1 MFSSPANTMKGYGVP
16 FYFPQ
21 KTGVSLKPCY
31 YQHILEEKPDVGFFE
46 IHAENYLSPGGPAKY
61 YLDLIRQDYP
71 LTVHGVGLS
80 IGGKQPLNMDH
91 LNKVNDLVNRIE
103 PIVFSEHLAWSSHF
117 DHYLNDLLPLPYTE
131 QNLHRVCEHIDIV
144 QSVLNRTILLENP
157 STYIEFEKTDYNEV
171 DFLKEI
177 ARRTGC
183 RLLLDIN
190 NIEVSC
196 FNHGASAKEY
206 LSHFP
211 LHLAEQIHLAGYSLD
226 DNQHIPLKIDS
237 HNAPVASEVWELYAL
252 IQSQQTIPTLIEW
265 DNNLPLFDQLYAQA
279 QEADRITAS
288 ALGTYY
294 ATAN

>member
-1 MFSSPANTMKGYGVP
+1 MFSSPANTMKGHGVP
-16 FYFPQ
+16 FHFPQ

-80 IGGKQPLNMDH
+80 IGGEQPLNMDH

-157 STYIEFEKTDYNEV
+157 STYIEFEKTDYSEV

-196 FNHGASAKEY
+196 FNHGSSAKEY

-226 DNQHIPLKIDS
+226 ENPHVPLKIDS
-237 HNAPVASEVWELYAL
+237 HSAPVASEVWELYAL
-252 IQSQQTIPTLIEW
+252 IQSQQTTPTLIEW
-265 DNNLPLFDQLYAQA
+265 DNNLPLFNQLYAQA
-279 QEADRITAS
+279 QEADRITTATQG
-288 ALGTYY
+288 AYY
-294 ATAN
+294 ATTN